1 MKSYDDI
8 VREAEA
14 VKDTE
19 AEFDGLVPV
28 KARVTANPGV
38 VYSLRL
44 SRDEMDRISN
54 AASRQGITSAAFL
67 RRAALAAADGE
78 LAVESADKAVAL
90 QEVRE
95 KTRELAEAVS
105 RL

>member
-1 MKSYDDI
+1 MKSYDDL
-8 VREAEA
+8 VREAES

-19 AEFDGLVPV
+19 AELEGLVPV
-28 KARVTANPGV
+28 KARVAANPGV

-44 SRDEMDRISN
+44 SRDEMDRISD
-54 AASRQGITSAAFL
+54 AAARQGVSVAAFL
-67 RRAALAAADGE
+67 RMAALAAVEGQ
-78 LAVESADKAVAL
+78 VGSESAERAVTL

-95 KTRELAEAVS
+95 RARELAEAVS